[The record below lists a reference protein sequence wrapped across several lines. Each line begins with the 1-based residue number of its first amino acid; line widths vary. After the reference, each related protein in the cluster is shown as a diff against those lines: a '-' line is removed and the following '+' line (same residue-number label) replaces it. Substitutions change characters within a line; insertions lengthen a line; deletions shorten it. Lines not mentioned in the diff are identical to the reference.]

1 MLVIDCNKALSSIYG
16 PSVFLSTREPFAIE
30 MLEYFDRDV
39 SAYSSE
45 IPELG
50 DGKWTSLS
58 QFEDVFF
65 YELKRFGKIEAVGG
79 YLN

>member
-1 MLVIDCNKALSSIYG
+1 
-16 PSVFLSTREPFAIE
+16 

-39 SAYSSE
+39 SAYTSE

-50 DGKWTSLS
+50 DGKRTSLS

-65 YELKRFGKIEAVGG
+65 YDLKRFGKLEAVGG